1 MAGSSF
7 GKSFVVTTFGESHG
21 VALGA
26 IVDGVPAGIELSE
39 EDIQKFLDRR
49 KPGQSTV
56 TTSRN
61 ENDKCRIHSGVF
73 GGKTTGTPIMVM
85 LENQSQRSQDYDEL
99 AITYRPGH
107 ADFSFDSKFGFRD
120 YRGGGRSSG
129 RETIGRVIG
138 GAIAIKALE
147 MLGIKV
153 QAFTQ
158 SIGNVYAEN
167 FNLEECSENDVY
179 MPDNEAADK
188 AIELIKRAKEEKDSL
203 GGIIGCIATGVMPGL
218 GEPVF
223 DKLDARLSAAV
234 MSIGAIKGVE
244 FGAGFHVS
252 TMKGSQNNDPFF
264 VDEDDTGLHIRKK
277 TNMSGGILGG
287 ISDGSPIIIN
297 AAVKPTPSIARE
309 QETVNAINEEVEL
322 EIKGRHDPVIV
333 PRAVVVV
340 ESMVAITLFDMVLEN
355 MKSKMDNVLKV
366 YKN

>member
-7 GKSFVVTTFGESHG
+7 GKSFKVTTFGESHG
-21 VALGA
+21 AALGA
-26 IVDGVPAGIELSE
+26 VVDGVPAGIELCE
-39 EDIQKFLDRR
+39 EDIQKLLDRR
-49 KPGQSTV
+49 RPGQSLV

-61 ENDKCRIHSGVF
+61 ESDKCRIYSGVF

-85 LENQSQRSQDYDEL
+85 IENKSQISKDYDDL
-99 AITYRPGH
+99 AFVYRPGH
-107 ADFSFDSKFGFRD
+107 ADFGYNSKYGFRD

-129 RETIGRVIG
+129 RETAGRVIG
-138 GAIAIKALE
+138 GAIAIKALS

-158 SIGNVYAEN
+158 SIGGVYARSL
-167 FNLEECSENDVY
+167 NLNECSDNDVY
-179 MPDNEAADK
+179 MPDNEAAVR
-188 AIELIKRAKEEKDSL
+188 AAELIKKAKEDQDSL

-223 DKLDARLSAAV
+223 DKLDARLSAAI
-234 MSIGAIKGVE
+234 MSIGAMKGVE

-252 TMKGSQNNDPFF
+252 TMTGSVNNDPFF
-264 VDEDDTGLHIRKK
+264 IDEDDKGLHIRKK

-297 AAVKPTPSIARE
+297 VAVKPTPSISRE
-309 QETVNAINEEVEL
+309 QDTVNALNEEVKIN
-322 EIKGRHDPVIV
+322 IKGRHDPVVV

-340 ESMVAITLFDMVLEN
+340 ESMVAITLFDMLLEN
-355 MKSKMDNVLKV
+355 MKSKMENVLKL
-366 YKN
+366 YID

>member
-7 GKSFVVTTFGESHG
+7 GRSFRVTTFGESHG
-21 VALGA
+21 AALGA
-26 IVDGVPAGIELSE
+26 VVDGVPAGIELCE

-49 KPGQSTV
+49 RPGQSKV

-61 ENDKCRIHSGVF
+61 ERDKCRIYSGVF

-85 LENQSQRSQDYDEL
+85 VENESQISKDYDEL
-99 AITYRPGH
+99 AIVYRPGH
-107 ADFSFDSKFGFRD
+107 ADFGYDSKYGFRD

-138 GAIAIKALE
+138 GAIAFKALS
-147 MLGIKV
+147 MLGIGI

-158 SIGNVYAEN
+158 SIGNVYAN
-167 FNLEECSENDVY
+167 KLDFKECLENDVF
-179 MPDNEAADK
+179 MPDNEAAVEAIKLIQK
-188 AIELIKRAKEEKDSL
+188 AKLDQDSL

-223 DKLDARLSAAV
+223 DKLDARLSAAI
-234 MSIGAIKGVE
+234 MSIGAVKGVE

-252 TMKGSQNNDPFF
+252 TMPGSVNNDPFYI
-264 VDEDDTGLHIRKK
+264 DEDEEGLHIRKK

-297 AAVKPTPSIARE
+297 VAVKPTPSISRE
-309 QETVNAINEEVEL
+309 QDTVNALNEEVKIN
-322 EIKGRHDPVIV
+322 IKGRHDPVVV

-340 ESMVAITLFDMVLEN
+340 ESMVAITLFDMILEN
-355 MKSKMDNVLKV
+355 MKSKMDNVLKL
-366 YKN
+366 YK

>member
-7 GKSFVVTTFGESHG
+7 GKSFKVTTFGESHG
-21 VALGA
+21 AALGA
-26 IVDGVPAGIELSE
+26 VVDGVPAGIELCE

-49 KPGQSTV
+49 RPGQSLV

-61 ENDKCRIHSGVF
+61 ESDKCRICSGVF

-85 LENQSQRSQDYDEL
+85 IENKSQISKDYDDL
-99 AITYRPGH
+99 AFVYRPGH
-107 ADFSFDSKFGFRD
+107 ADFSYDLKYGFRD

-138 GAIAIKALE
+138 GAVAVKALS

-158 SIGNVYAEN
+158 SIGSVYAKSL
-167 FNLEECSENDVY
+167 NLRECSDNEVY
-179 MPDNEAADK
+179 MPDNEAAIK
-188 AIELIKRAKEEKDSL
+188 AVELIKKAKEDQDSL
-203 GGIIGCIATGVMPGL
+203 GGIIGCVATGVMPGL

-223 DKLDARLSAAV
+223 DKLDAGLSAAI
-234 MSIGAIKGVE
+234 MSIGAVKGVE

-252 TMKGSQNNDPFF
+252 TMTGSVNNDPFF
-264 VDEDDTGLHIRKK
+264 IDEDDEGLHIRKK

-297 AAVKPTPSIARE
+297 VAVKPTPSISRE
-309 QETVNAINEEVEL
+309 QDTVNALNEEVKIN
-322 EIKGRHDPVIV
+322 IKGRHDPVVV

-340 ESMVAITLFDMVLEN
+340 ESMTAITLFDMVLEN
-355 MKSKMDNVLKV
+355 MKSKMSNVLKI
-366 YKN
+366 YRG

>member
-7 GKSFVVTTFGESHG
+7 GKTFRVTTFGESHG
-21 VALGA
+21 VAVGA
-26 IVDGVPAGIELSE
+26 IVDGVPAGINLSE
-39 EDIQKFLDRR
+39 EDIQSFLDRR
-49 KPGQSTV
+49 RPGQSKV
-56 TTSRN
+56 TTSRD
-61 ENDKCRIHSGVF
+61 ESDKCRIYSGVF
-73 GGKTTGTPIMVM
+73 GGKTTGSPIMVM
-85 LENQSQRSQDYDEL
+85 IENTSQRSQDYDEL

-107 ADFSFDSKFGFRD
+107 ADFSFDSKYGFRD

-129 RETIGRVIG
+129 RETIGSI
-138 GAIAIKALE
+138 
-147 MLGIKV
+147 

-158 SIGNVYAEN
+158 SIGNIYAGKL
-167 FNLEECSENDVY
+167 NLEECSENDVY
-179 MPDNEAADK
+179 MPDNEAALK
-188 AIELIKRAKEEKDSL
+188 AIELINEARADKDSL

-223 DKLDARLSAAV
+223 DKLDARLSAAI
-234 MSIGAIKGVE
+234 MSIGAVKGVE

-252 TMKGSQNNDPFF
+252 TMSGSVNNDPFYI
-264 VDEDDTGLHIRKK
+264 DEDDEGIHIRKK

-297 AAVKPTPSIARE
+297 AAIKPTPSIAKE
-309 QETVNAINEEVEL
+309 QDTVNAINEEVKL
-322 EIKGRHDPVIV
+322 EIKGRHDPTIV

-366 YKN
+366 YKK